1 MQTMRFLPSFL
12 NFLQKLPM
20 VFIKTQNFCQKL
32 DTLAKK
38 TQAFCQKKLKEIAEK
53 LNGPVV
59 STTCANRKSAQKK
72 PALITD
78 ENNQNC
84 SIREVIRGHLLVI
97 LIHHV
102 KI

>member
-1 MQTMRFLPSFL
+1 MQTMRFVQSFL
-12 NFLQKLPM
+12 NFCKNCQWFSSKLKI
-20 VFIKTQNFCQKL
+20 FAKNLILLLKKL
-32 DTLAKK
+32 KHFA
-38 TQAFCQKKLKEIAEK
+38 KKLKEIAEK